1 MCVWMCFRRRIEDGS
16 ATDLPNREA
25 SLTYQVC
32 VCGCVFLKTSCHA
45 TQLCTCHER
54 MCEACTVPC

>member
-32 VCGCVFLKTSCHA
+32 VCVDVCS
-45 TQLCTCHER
+45 
-54 MCEACTVPC
+54 